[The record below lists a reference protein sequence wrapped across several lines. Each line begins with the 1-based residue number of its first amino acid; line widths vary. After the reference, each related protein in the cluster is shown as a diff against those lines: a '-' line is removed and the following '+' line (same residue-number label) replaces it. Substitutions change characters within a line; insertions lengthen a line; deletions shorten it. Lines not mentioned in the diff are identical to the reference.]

1 MTQSAN
7 GNTNSNLTNI
17 TNNNGASTAPLVTP
31 LNNNILNNDT
41 SQPNPTDEKKSTP
54 VSNRAKPISCLTFS
68 PDGHYLAAGEVGIS
82 SDPNPIYKKKKR
94 MIHSIKSI
102 IIDGPSTENF
112 HLGRQGKEASSRIQ
126 ITQVWCSFIIVF
138 SKHAISSIY
147 WISGIFCQVN

>member
-1 MTQSAN
+1 VTQSAN

-82 SDPNPIYKKKKR
+82 SDPNPIYKKKTNDSLYKINHYRWAINREFSFGTSGKR
-94 MIHSIKSI
+94 SFF
-102 IIDGPSTENF
+102 ENSDHTSLVFF
-112 HLGRQGKEASSRIQ
+112 HYRFLQTCDI
-126 ITQVWCSFIIVF
+126 
-138 SKHAISSIY
+138 
-147 WISGIFCQVN
+147 